1 MDQGGPRRE
10 FFRLLATKAQV
21 YLKGF
26 PGWKFFDTNVSAVQV
41 CVFFKFLSFESVTI
55 TETLSLFQGQDL
67 FNLGRYIAMS
77 ICQGG
82 CGFPFLA
89 QPVYTYLCTGKIT
102 EVVLAS
108 SDAPDPVLQ
117 LICATKGQ

>member
-1 MDQGGPRRE
+1 MVQEESFSVYWQQKHRCISRDFQGGN
-10 FFRLLATKAQV
+10 FLTLMCLLFRYV
-21 YLKGF
+21 F
-26 PGWKFFDTNVSAVQV
+26 
-41 CVFFKFLSFESVTI
+41 FFKFLSFESVTI

-117 LICATKGQ
+117 FVLQKVSN